1 MRTLF
6 TSFGLVLLGALMLA
20 QTVQTISHTTP
31 EREAARCRAHYR
43 LSLDVAEMDYNDC
56 MELFDDFGKCVGA
69 WGDEVSAY
77 LDDLHDCLGEAGVVV
92 RLPPEQG
99 MEPNNPLEVT
109 PMAPHEAPS
118 LRRE

>member
-43 LSLDVAEMDYNDC
+43 LSLDVAEMDYNGC
-56 MELFDDFGKCVGA
+56 MGLFDDFGKCVGA

-77 LDDLHDCLGEAGVVV
+77 LDDLNDCLGGAGVVGS
-92 RLPPEQG
+92 LPPEQG
-99 MEPNNPLEVT
+99 MEPKNPLEVT
-109 PMAPHEAPS
+109 PVAPHESSS
-118 LRRE
+118 LERE